1 MQHLFV
7 TLHLLGLRL
16 QDHYDATLARA
27 RADGERVDRDRGSIT
42 IEQVAWSVGIIAI
55 VAIAVAAIRAYVVA
69 QVGKL

>member
-16 QDHYDATLARA
+16 QEHYDATLARA
-27 RADGERVDRDRGSIT
+27 RADRERGSIT

>member
-16 QDHYDATLARA
+16 QDHLDTTVART
-27 RADGERVDRDRGSIT
+27 RAEGERGSIT

-55 VAIAVAAIRAYVVA
+55 VAVAVAAIRAYVEA

>member
-1 MQHLFV
+1 MQHLLV

-16 QDHYDATLARA
+16 QDHLDTTVART
-27 RADGERVDRDRGSIT
+27 RAERDGAEGERGSIT

-55 VAIAVAAIRAYVVA
+55 VTVAVAAIRAYVVA

>member
-16 QDHYDATLARA
+16 QDHLDAPLARA
-27 RADGERVDRDRGSIT
+27 RAEGERGSIT

>member
-16 QDHYDATLARA
+16 QDHYDTTVARTS
-27 RADGERVDRDRGSIT
+27 ADRERGSIT

>member
-16 QDHYDATLARA
+16 QDHLNTTTARM
-27 RADGERVDRDRGSIT
+27 RAEGDRGSIT

-55 VAIAVAAIRAYVVA
+55 VAVAVAAIRAYVVA